1 MNKLLFLSCLAMA
14 VLCPPGASAQ
24 AAADVDVGQ
33 CVEQLNATCPIDY
46 KGGWGIG
53 SFTAVGDRYVLV
65 DVQLPPNLA
74 MFLSSLSG
82 DKDSV
87 KQLWIRQLSQFDGQ
101 WRQFVDTMVD
111 ARRRIILNL
120 SPEGS
125 DESALITLLPSDFKR
140 E

>member
-87 KQLWIRQLSQFDGQ
+87 KQLWIRQFSQFDGQ

-125 DESALITLLPSDFKR
+125 DESALIALLPSDFKR

>member
-1 MNKLLFLSCLAMA
+1 MNRLLLLLCLAVA
-14 VLCPPGASAQ
+14 VLRPPGASAQ
-24 AAADVDVGQ
+24 AAAAVDADQ
-33 CVEQLNATCPIDY
+33 CVERLNAMCPIDY

-87 KQLWIRQLSQFDGQ
+87 KQLWIKQLSQFDGQ